1 MGAED
6 EEIIH
11 IDEDDATAMG
21 VVADVDAGVTHDI
34 FEAIF
39 LKMRIDGDVP
49 DTGSLFQSI
58 QTLFELT
65 NVVRMIS
72 IDEALGLSNVD
83 VLSDD
88 PVEKSGVHIHH
99 VDFKVFLA
107 GNGKKNAKTS
117 KAAYWSEG
125 LIVVD
130 AFDLRVAT
138 DNETGLEAIDGA
150 VSMLLDFEDPS
161 STDGFSIR
169 RKRDEFPSVVLD
181 EGIVFLLHC
190 IGPSIRIT

>member
-58 QTLFELT
+58 QTLFELA

-83 VLSDD
+83 VLSDES
-88 PVEKSGVHIHH
+88 VEKSGVHIHH
-99 VDFKVFLA
+99 VDF
-107 GNGKKNAKTS
+107 
-117 KAAYWSEG
+117 
-125 LIVVD
+125 
-130 AFDLRVAT
+130 
-138 DNETGLEAIDGA
+138 
-150 VSMLLDFEDPS
+150 
-161 STDGFSIR
+161 
-169 RKRDEFPSVVLD
+169 
-181 EGIVFLLHC
+181 
-190 IGPSIRIT
+190 